1 MLKFDMAEKALVFYS
16 TNAKGEEKAEAITY
30 EESYADDAHAVQ
42 AVSAEV
48 KAHGGATRGALT
60 LLVRR
65 LLSHPTMADYAGDGA
80 DKDTGLVS
88 DWKIPKHVRDA
99 LQATEEAVLIPML
112 HKDPKKGR
120 EMLSQWRA
128 KGTYAVCK
136 GQALRYFYFAGKLPC
151 RYTGDT
157 PDMTR
162 LLPVS
167 AMQRLLKDL
176 QAEDP
181 DRTLAGK
188 VLRLHGEFDKREGMT
203 RQELE
208 RLSYTLRAFIADVD
222 QATNVA
228 IANATE
234 AESAAIGSAQM
245 MVQTRPDA
253 LADAIKAE
261 WDALEEEQSA

>member
-1 MLKFDMAEKALVFYS
+1 MKFDFAEKALVFYS
-16 TNAKGEEKAEAITY
+16 TNAKGEEKTEILAY
-30 EESYADDAHAVQ
+30 EEAYASPEDAVR

-48 KAHGGATRGALT
+48 RAQGGATRGALT
-60 LLVRR
+60 LLV
-65 LLSHPTMADYAGDGA
+65 SMFQHATMSEYAGDGA

-176 QAEDP
+176 QAEEP
-181 DRTLAGK
+181 DRTLASK
-188 VLRLHGEFDKREGMT
+188 ILRLHGEFDKREDMT

-208 RLSYTLRAFIADVD
+208 RLSYALRAFIADVD

-234 AESAAIGSAQM
+234 TESAAIGAAQM

-253 LADAIKAE
+253 LVDAIKAE
-261 WDALEEEQSA
+261 WDALEEEKQVA